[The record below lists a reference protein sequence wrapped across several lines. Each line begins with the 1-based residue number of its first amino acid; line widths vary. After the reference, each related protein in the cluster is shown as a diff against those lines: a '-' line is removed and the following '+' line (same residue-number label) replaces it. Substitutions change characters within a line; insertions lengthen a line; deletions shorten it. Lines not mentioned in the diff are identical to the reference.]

1 MFIATELI
9 IAKKWKQSK
18 CLASDKCIMSMWYID
33 TTEYYSVV
41 NKNEV
46 MKFSGKWIELGNI
59 VSNEVILT

>member
-1 MFIATELI
+1 
-9 IAKKWKQSK
+9 
-18 CLASDKCIMSMWYID
+18 MSMWYID